1 MIAGVNLNTWV
12 PGCTTILAIYEE
24 VTNPIDS
31 ETIKDPLKFSGELA
45 SKKPVEAGIVSI
57 VKYEEPL
64 GLVKVNTFSTPELK
78 VSPIDPDPYS
88 WVYV

>member
-1 MIAGVNLNTWV
+1 M
-12 PGCTTILAIYEE
+12 
-24 VTNPIDS
+24 DS
-31 ETIKDPLKFSGELA
+31 ETTYEPLKFLGELA
-45 SKKPVEAGIVSI
+45 SKKPLEEGIVSI

-64 GLVKVNTFSTPELK
+64 GFVKVNTFSTPELK

>member
-1 MIAGVNLNTWV
+1 VIAGVNLNTWV

-31 ETIKDPLKFSGELA
+31 ETTYEPLKFFGEAA
-45 SKKPVEAGIVSI
+45 SKKPLEEGMVSI

-64 GLVKVNTFSTPELK
+64 GLINIKDFKPEIF
-78 VSPIDPDPYS
+78 SPIDPDPYS
-88 WVYV
+88 CVYV

>member
-1 MIAGVNLNTWV
+1 MDA
-12 PGCTTILAIYEE
+12 E
-24 VTNPIDS
+24 VT
-31 ETIKDPLKFSGELA
+31 KDPLKFLGEVP
-45 SKKPVEAGIVSI
+45 SKKPVEAGMVSI

>member
-24 VTNPIDS
+24 VTNPMDA
-31 ETIKDPLKFSGELA
+31 ETIKDPLKFLGEVP
-45 SKKPVEAGIVSI
+45 SKTPLEEGMVSI

-64 GLVKVNTFSTPELK
+64 GLVKVNVFSTPELK

-88 WVYV
+88 